1 MGEYVRPA
9 AAFRKLD
16 AARLLKQG
24 VYIYG
29 SSGFGKTELIKQ
41 YLKNQKYIY
50 IPCTQDN
57 CDLSMIPENCT
68 DPVAIDNVNA
78 IQSTELRGD
87 IISLFS
93 RLHCWIIVSGRSRMP
108 SWLFDTFIRRSMMLI
123 TEEDIALTRS
133 DIDKYMRSSG
143 LILSE
148 KELSYLYKCSYG
160 NLIGVKY
167 TEQCMLSGAALD
179 EELYQK
185 NIVIVMRYFE
195 ETIVGALNTEVTEML
210 LKVSIPDDFTQQLAV
225 MLTGNTGISR
235 VIELA
240 MDSGNFMTKSG
251 DVYTIRAEFL
261 GTLRNKALK
270 EYPLEEIKQYALLAG
285 AYYESNNED
294 NKALELYARYGS
306 SSRIKELL
314 LRNSRK
320 NAESGYYIEM
330 KKYYLMLSENDI
342 ASSVYLMSAMSLLYS
357 MMMDFEKSEYW
368 YERLAQYRD
377 ASTGAKKRE
386 AIAQI
391 AYLDITLPGRG
402 SKNILEIIRSC
413 YTLLKDRS
421 IPVPEF
427 SLTSNL
433 PSIMNGGKDFCDWSR
448 RDKEIAA
455 FAGKLICNFLGKY
468 GVGLVNAALAESYFE
483 KGGDP
488 YEILAMSTSAKLEA
502 EAGGKLELR
511 FAATAVMIRQHL
523 ILGNPDAAR
532 DLLNSF
538 ERTVKA
544 EKMRKLQP
552 SIDAMRCRIA
562 LMDGEAG
569 IVEKWLS
576 GAPDENEGFIAL
588 DRYQYLTKIRC
599 YIRYEELAKAY
610 SLITSMKLY
619 AEKCDRKF
627 ISMEVSLLEAIVKF
641 RRDAD
646 WKEEF
651 IKTLARICEY
661 DFVPII
667 SREGAALFPLLK
679 ECRSEC
685 AADRRINAKW
695 FEKVL
700 TETGRVAR
708 RYPLYLKTDAIS
720 AAEISPIDIRILS
733 CLADGLSVQKTSE
746 VLGIKFET
754 LRSRIK
760 ELYRKLN
767 VKNKTEAVIMA
778 REMKLI

>member
-9 AAFRKLD
+9 PAFRKME
-16 AARLLKQG
+16 AAKLLKQG

-50 IPCTQDN
+50 ILCTQDS
-57 CDLSMIPENCT
+57 CDLSVIPEDCSV
-68 DPVAIDNVNA
+68 PVVIDNVNA
-78 IQSTELRGD
+78 VQNSELRSE
-87 IISLFS
+87 IVSLFS
-93 RLHCWIIVSGRSRMP
+93 RLHCWIIISGRSRMP

-123 TEEDIALTRS
+123 TEEDIALTRE
-133 DIDKYMRSSG
+133 DIDKYMRSAG
-143 LILSE
+143 LILSDR
-148 KELSYLYKCSYG
+148 ELDFLYRCSHG

-167 TEQCMLSGAALD
+167 TEQCMLSGARLD

-185 NIVIVMRYFE
+185 NIVLVMRYFE
-195 ETIVGALNTEVTEML
+195 ESIVGALNSEVTEML

-240 MDSGNFMTKSG
+240 MDSGNFMTKT
-251 DVYTIRAEFL
+251 DDIYTIRPEFL
-261 GTLRNKALK
+261 GTLRNKASK
-270 EYPLEEIKQYALLAG
+270 EYPLEELQQYALLAG
-285 AYYESNNED
+285 AYYEANNED
-294 NKALELYARYGS
+294 NKALEIYARFNS

-314 LRNSRK
+314 LRNSRR
-320 NAESGYYIEM
+320 NVESGYYIEM
-330 KKYYLMLSENDI
+330 KRYYLMLSDNDI
-342 ASSVYLMSAMSLLYS
+342 GSSVYLMTAMSLLYS
-357 MMMDFEKSEYW
+357 IMMDFEKSEYW
-368 YERLAQYRD
+368 YDRIVQYRD
-377 ASTGAKKRE
+377 SAIGEKRRE

-402 SKNILEIIRSC
+402 SKNILEIIKSC

-427 SLTSNL
+427 SLTSNQ
-433 PSIMNGGKDFCDWSR
+433 PSIMNGGKDFCDWSKHDR
-448 RDKEIAA
+448 EIAA
-455 FAGKLICNFLGKY
+455 LSGKLICSFLGKY
-468 GVGLVNAALAESYFE
+468 GIGLVNASLAESFFE

-511 FAATAVMIRQHL
+511 FAANAVMIRQHML
-523 ILGNPDAAR
+523 LGNPDAAK

-544 EKMRKLQP
+544 EKMKKLQP
-552 SIDAMRCRIA
+552 SLDAMRCRIA
-562 LMDGEAG
+562 LMEGDDSAA
-569 IVEKWLS
+569 EKWLIS
-576 GAPDENEGFIAL
+576 APDENEGFNAL
-588 DRYQYLTKIRC
+588 YRYRYLTKIRC
-599 YIRYEELAKAY
+599 YIHDGELAKAY
-610 SLITSMKLY
+610 SLITSMKFY

-627 ISMEVSLLEAIVKF
+627 IAMESSLLEAIVKY
-641 RRDAD
+641 RRGAE
-646 WKEEF
+646 WKEDF
-651 IKTLARICEY
+651 IKALERICEY
-661 DFVPII
+661 DFIPII
-667 SREGAALFPLLK
+667 SREGAAIFPLLK
-679 ECRSEC
+679 ECRTEC
-685 AADRRINAKW
+685 ESDRRIKSKW
-695 FEKVL
+695 LERVL
-700 TETGRVAR
+700 TETGKVAR
-708 RYPLYLKTDAIS
+708 RYPLYLKTDAINAS
-720 AAEISPIDIRILS
+720 QISPMDIRILS

-767 VKNKTEAVIMA
+767 VKNKTEAVITA
-778 REMKLI
+778 REMKII